1 MRGPKFEMA
10 EHVNE
15 WRKRAQRLRALARIT
30 HRRQAQAE
38 LMDLAKQWE
47 GMAAK
52 AESALR
58 RKLVPAG
65 SLAGTFARPHT

>member
-1 MRGPKFEMA
+1 MRAPKFEMA
-10 EHVNE
+10 EHADE

-30 HRRQAQAE
+30 HRHQAQAE

-58 RKLVPAG
+58 RKLVPPSG
-65 SLAGTFARPHT
+65 LAGTFVRQRT